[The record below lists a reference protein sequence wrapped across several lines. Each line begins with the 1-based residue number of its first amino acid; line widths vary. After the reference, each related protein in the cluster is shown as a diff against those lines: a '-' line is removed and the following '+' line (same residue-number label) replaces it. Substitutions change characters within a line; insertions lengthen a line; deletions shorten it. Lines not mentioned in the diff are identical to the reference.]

1 MKFPRTDSAAPCAPR
16 LWPPEPPGSI
26 TGGGGLVQKKGS
38 FCQNK
43 TWGCHLPAC
52 RPVCWGRNVRARL
65 LPPPDT
71 GHMGRWSLDS
81 HTTFKPSS
89 GGPVGEKHPLK
100 PIKRASGCPG
110 VGLRA
115 RRVTEGHGLPAAPP
129 GEPRW
134 RWTPHVNP
142 LTALTPTSWASGGQI
157 PKHPQHLPAPATV
170 RAALSSSW
178 PRSHPAPQQ
187 ASWWLM
193 GWGCPW
199 QEQGAR
205 MGTVTFPTGAESL
218 GQAGVRAGSL

>member
-1 MKFPRTDSAAPCAPR
+1 M
-16 LWPPEPPGSI
+16 
-26 TGGGGLVQKKGS
+26 
-38 FCQNK
+38 
-43 TWGCHLPAC
+43 
-52 RPVCWGRNVRARL
+52 RARL
-65 LPPPDT
+65 LHLPRHT
-71 GHMGRWSLDS
+71 GHVGRWSLDS

-157 PKHPQHLPAPATV
+157 SKHPQHLPAPATV

-187 ASWWLM
+187 ASWGLM

-205 MGTVTFPTGAESL
+205 MGKVTFPTGAESL